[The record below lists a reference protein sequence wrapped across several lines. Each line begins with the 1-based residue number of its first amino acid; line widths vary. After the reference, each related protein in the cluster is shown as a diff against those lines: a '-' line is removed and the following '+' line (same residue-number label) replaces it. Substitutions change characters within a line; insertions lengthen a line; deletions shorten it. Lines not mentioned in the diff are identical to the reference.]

1 MASMDLKTGSK
12 LERGQ
17 GQARPAVC
25 QCRWGGNGEE
35 HVRLSD
41 AGPWTVISLSSLVCA
56 SGRGRAEEGGREG
69 RPLRDYS
76 GIADGSHAC
85 RADMSA
91 GTPTSSPTAVLCT
104 VVTKQPHQ
112 STAAAQG
119 VQGFLFFGNARKSTK
134 TLQDEARYSLSS
146 IGILLRNV
154 AGPLVPCED
163 SR

>member
-1 MASMDLKTGSK
+1 MSMPMGGK
-12 LERGQ
+12 
-17 GQARPAVC
+17 
-25 QCRWGGNGEE
+25 WGGARSAERRGALDCNLAPKS
-35 HVRLSD
+35 RLRVGT
-41 AGPWTVISLSSLVCA
+41 GP
-56 SGRGRAEEGGREG
+56 GGEEGGREG

-76 GIADGSHAC
+76 GIADGSHAR

-91 GTPTSSPTAVLCT
+91 GAPTSSPTAVLCT

-112 STAAAQG
+112 STPAAQG

-154 AGPLVPCED
+154 AGPLVRCED